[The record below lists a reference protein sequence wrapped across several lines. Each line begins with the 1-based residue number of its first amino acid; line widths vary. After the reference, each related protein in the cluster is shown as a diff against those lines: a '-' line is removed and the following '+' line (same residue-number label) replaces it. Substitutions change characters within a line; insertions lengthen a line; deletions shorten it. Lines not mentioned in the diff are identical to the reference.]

1 MMSISSAAGKRLA
14 KAKAA
19 LVRADQWER
28 TLDPSPS
35 RLEDLSR
42 AHDEF
47 RLAANAVADELVE
60 QRFHLM
66 EGD

>member
-19 LVRADQWER
+19 
-28 TLDPSPS
+28 
-35 RLEDLSR
+35 
-42 AHDEF
+42 
-47 RLAANAVADELVE
+47 RLALQLRHSSGEDCWPELRDARREFNRAAEAVADELVE

>member
-19 LVRADQWER
+19 LDNGP
-28 TLDPSPS
+28 TGIDGLD
-35 RLEDLSR
+35 
-42 AHDEF
+42 AWVEF
-47 RLAANAVADELVE
+47 EEAANAVADELVE